1 MQQSISART
10 ESQCEDPAQHK
21 PGAKRRFPSLDQLPS
36 SWLAPQAWR
45 RRAASIL
52 VPTYLGLIYG
62 LPAMCL
68 LGAFHARG
76 VIAFCMLA
84 MTPFVFLAT
93 AIVLSLPHQSRVVE
107 GRMPVDTAVPAYFH
121 RRLYGLCWTTVF
133 YSGPIYHFAL
143 SIPSLRRALFFGFGY
158 RGSMDFTVYPDTWIR
173 DLPLLDI
180 GEGSYLSN
188 KATVGTNMIFL
199 RHGKKWIEVGS
210 IRLGPRVMVGHMAL
224 LGPGVELGAD
234 ALVGVVARI
243 GRRVTVGAGAV
254 VGDAA
259 TIDHGASIAP
269 AAVIRTCCYVGMG
282 RHVAAEDGMEPQ
294 TALMRRAV
302 VRQQA

>member
-1 MQQSISART
+1 MRQPITHFSPSEGTEGEQPPSNGCRT
-10 ESQCEDPAQHK
+10 FPRLDELPA
-21 PGAKRRFPSLDQLPS
+21 F
-36 SWLAPQAWR
+36 WLVRQEWR
-45 RRAASIL
+45 RKAANIL
-52 VPTYLGLIYG
+52 IPTYLALIYG
-62 LPAMCL
+62 LPALCVL
-68 LGAFHARG
+68 AAVHARG
-76 VIAFCMLA
+76 LIAFCLVA
-84 MTPFVFLAT
+84 ITPLVFLAT
-93 AIVLSLPHQSRVVE
+93 AIALSLPHQSRVVE

-133 YSGPIYHFAL
+133 YSGPIYYLAL

-188 KATVGTNMIFL
+188 KATIGTNMIFL
-199 RHGKKWIEVGS
+199 RNGRKWIEVGS

-224 LGPGVELGAD
+224 LGPGVEIGAD

-243 GRRVTVGAGAV
+243 GRRVAVGAGAV
-254 VGDAA
+254 VGDGAS
-259 TIDHGASIAP
+259 IDHGASIAS
-269 AAVIRTCCYVGMG
+269 AASVRACCYVGMG
-282 RHVAAEDGMEPQ
+282 RHVAAEECMEPQ

-302 VRQQA
+302 LRQQA